1 MHVRSSRTR
10 GLQTL
15 ISREKTAKEL
25 SLLRL
30 RLDQDEHE
38 RLHFDAQEAA
48 IVLLDGEVTFSWEGQ
63 QRAARRENPFRER
76 ASAIYLPPGEA
87 VEVSAS
93 AASELIIVAT
103 PCQEPSRV
111 AFVGPDDVTVNQRGK
126 GAYSRKVHDI
136 FVSDPH
142 AKRLLVGET
151 FNPPGMWSSFP
162 PHKHDGEDGEPY
174 LEEVYYYR
182 LHPPQGFGYQ
192 GLYSKD
198 GSLDEGYT
206 VKDGDAV
213 LIPRGFHPV
222 AAAPGYGLYYLWALA
237 GEQRKLALYEDPD
250 HVWLHDA

>member
-1 MHVRSSRTR
+1 MHVRTNRIR

-15 ISREKTAKEL
+15 IEQGEAAKEL
-25 SLLRL
+25 SLWRL
-30 RLDQDEHE
+30 RLE
-38 RLHFDAQEAA
+38 RGERECLNFDAQEAVL
-48 IVLLDGEVTFSWEGQ
+48 VLLEGHVAFSWNGQ
-63 QRAARRENPFRER
+63 QRQARRDIPFRER
-76 ASAIYLPPGEA
+76 ASALYLPPGAE
-87 VEVSAS
+87 VEVAAS
-93 AASELIIVAT
+93 AASEVMIVAT
-103 PCQEPSRV
+103 PCEEAGQI
-111 AFVGPDDVTVNQRGK
+111 AFVGPGEVSVNARGK
-126 GAYSRKVHDI
+126 GDYTREVHDI
-136 FVSDPH
+136 FVNDPH

-162 PHKHDGEDGEPY
+162 PHKHDGEDNEPY

-198 GSLDEGYT
+198 GSLGEGYT

-222 AAAPGYGLYYLWALA
+222 AAAPGYQLYYLWALA
-237 GEQRKLALYEDPD
+237 GEQRKLALFEDPD